1 MILSNTLGVF
11 RIALIF
17 LPCLVSAQDSTRL
30 ISIPKWRVEF
40 LIRDA
45 LLLRSCDSLQ
55 NALSASLQAS
65 GRVIAHA
72 DTLLAAKD
80 RQLTLKGAET
90 QILVA
95 RLDNSKEENKAL
107 KSEIRKQRALTIA
120 VSVVSVLTIILIL

>member
-1 MILSNTLGVF
+1 MIHEVNIGRT
-11 RIALIF
+11 
-17 LPCLVSAQDSTRL
+17 
-30 ISIPKWRVEF
+30 
-40 LIRDA
+40 
-45 LLLRSCDSLQ
+45 CDSLVRRMD
-55 NALSASLQAS
+55 ALNDANTAVIKAADSL
-65 GRVIAHA
+65 VV
-72 DTLLAAKD
+72 AKD